1 MVPLEITTPSGVVV
15 ANGTLSVV
23 NVNVGDAGPYQC
35 RLSNTP
41 GPCREA
47 TETIHVQIFG
57 K

>member
-1 MVPLEITTPSGVVV
+1 MVPLEITTPRGIV
-15 ANGTLSVV
+15 ADGNFSVL
-23 NVNVGDAGPYQC
+23 NVNVDDAGPYEC